1 MFKAKLMPA
10 GITQDLSVSAL
21 RQTIKLGRTT
31 IAQERKRS
39 RAKSARYSRYIRRRG
54 FSQGY
59 QEGLAQG
66 RNECI
71 DIIKGLRSCYEEAL
85 NTAANDT
92 LALATSIAERTIDTT
107 LTTRPEALMAWIS
120 EGLSLLKGSRE
131 IHIALNKRYLNII
144 NGISPLLDSGIS
156 IRIDGELS
164 ETDFIIEGSRGGI
177 EFSWRSTIQPAY
189 ELHLARAA

>member
-21 RQTIKLGRTT
+21 RQTIKLGRAT
-31 IAQERKRS
+31 IAHERKRS
-39 RAKSARYSRYIRRRG
+39 RSKSARYSRYIR
-54 FSQGY
+54 
-59 QEGLAQG
+59 
-66 RNECI
+66 
-71 DIIKGLRSCYEEAL
+71 RSCYEEAL

-92 LALATSIAERTIDTT
+92 LALATSIAEKILDTT
-107 LTTRPEALMAWIS
+107 LTTRPAALMAWIS

-144 NGISPLLDSGIS
+144 NEISPLLTSGVS
-156 IRIDGELS
+156 IRVDRELS

-177 EFSWRSTIQPAY
+177 EFSWQSAIQSVS
-189 ELHLARAA
+189 ELKLSRAA

>member
-1 MFKAKLMPA
+1 MFRAKLMPA
-10 GITQDLSVSAL
+10 GITHDLSVSAL

-39 RAKSARYSRYIRRRG
+39 RAKSVRYSRYIRRRG

-71 DIIKGLRSCYEEAL
+71 DLIKGLRGCYEDVINA
-85 NTAANDT
+85 AANDT
-92 LALATSIAERTIDTT
+92 LALATSIAEKIIDTT

-144 NGISPLLDSGIS
+144 NEISPLLTSGVS
-156 IRIDGELS
+156 IRVDRELS

-177 EFSWRSTIQPAY
+177 EFSWQSAVQSVS
-189 ELHLARAA
+189 ELKLSRAA

>member
-1 MFKAKLMPA
+1 MPA
-10 GITQDLSVSAL
+10 GITHDLSASAL

-71 DIIKGLRSCYEEAL
+71 DLIKGLRGCYEDAI
-85 NTAANDT
+85 NAAANDT
-92 LALATSIAERTIDTT
+92 LALATSIAEKIIDTT

-144 NGISPLLDSGIS
+144 NEISPLLTSGVS
-156 IRIDGELS
+156 IRVDRELS

-177 EFSWRSTIQPAY
+177 EFSWRSTIQPAS
-189 ELHLARAA
+189 ELKLARAA

>member
-10 GITQDLSVSAL
+10 GIIQDLSVSAL

-54 FSQGY
+54 FGQGY

-71 DIIKGLRSCYEEAL
+71 DLIKGLRGCYEDAI
-85 NTAANDT
+85 NAAANDT
-92 LALATSIAERTIDTT
+92 LALATSIAQKIIDTT

-120 EGLSLLKGSRE
+120 EGLGLLKDSRE

-144 NGISPLLDSGIS
+144 NEISPLLTSGVS
-156 IRIDGELS
+156 IRVDRELS
-164 ETDFIIEGSRGGI
+164 EADFIIEGSRGGI
-177 EFSWRSTIQPAY
+177 EFSWQSAVQSVS
-189 ELHLARAA
+189 ELKLSRAA